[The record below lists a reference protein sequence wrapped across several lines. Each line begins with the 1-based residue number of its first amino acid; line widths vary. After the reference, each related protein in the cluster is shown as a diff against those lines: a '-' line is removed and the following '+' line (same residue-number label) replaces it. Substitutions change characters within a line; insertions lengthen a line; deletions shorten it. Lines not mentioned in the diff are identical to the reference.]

1 MYLCSPL
8 ENLIQK
14 GQQTRPLKHKIMSK
28 RISISKVEQSKIE
41 SVDFNN
47 LGFGKIFTDHMFLC
61 DFENGEWQNARIEPF
76 RNFDM
81 HPATSFIHY
90 GQAIFEGL
98 KATKNDKGETIIFRP
113 DMNIKRMNISA
124 KRMAMEEFPEDLF
137 LEAVDSLVKTDEKWI
152 PTAEGTSL
160 YIRPFSFSSEA
171 VVRIKKSDTYTF
183 CIILSPVGAYYSD
196 PVSVYASEKYVRAFP
211 GGTGFA
217 KAAGNYGGAIAPIEE
232 IKDKG
237 FDQILWLDGIEKK
250 YVQEIG
256 TMNFAV
262 VIDGKVLTADLSEG
276 TILPGIT
283 RNTALTLLKEM
294 NIPFEERKIS
304 MEEILAASK
313 NGTLEDAFGMGT
325 AAVVSYIKAIG
336 YKDIV
341 IDLPPVSER
350 KISTLLRDAIIK
362 QRRGLVEDTHGW
374 IRKVK

>member
-1 MYLCSPL
+1 MQ
-8 ENLIQK
+8 N
-14 GQQTRPLKHKIMSK
+14 
-28 RISISKVEQSKIE
+28 RISITKSKKTKIDN
-41 SVDFNN
+41 VDFND
-47 LGFGKIFTDHMFLC
+47 LGFGKNFTDHMFLA
-61 DFENGEWQNARIEPF
+61 DFKDGEWQNARIEPF

-81 HPATSFIHY
+81 HPATSFMHY

-124 KRMAMEEFPEDLF
+124 KRMAMEEFPEELF
-137 LEAVDSLVKTDEKWI
+137 FEALDKLLTLDEKWI

-160 YIRPFSFSSEA
+160 YIRPFCFSSEA
-171 VVRIKKSDTYTF
+171 VVRIKKSESYTF
-183 CIILSPVGAYYSD
+183 CIILSPVGAYYAE

-262 VIDGKVLTADLSEG
+262 VINGKVLTADLSEG

-283 RNTALTLLKEM
+283 RDTALTLMKEM
-294 NIPFEERKIS
+294 NIPFEERKVS
-304 MEEILAASK
+304 MEEILEASK

-325 AAVVSYIKAIG
+325 AAVISYIKAIG
-336 YKDIV
+336 YKDTI
-341 IDLPPVSER
+341 IDIPPVSER
-350 KISTLLRDAIIK
+350 KISTLLREAIIK
-362 QRRGLVEDTHGW
+362 QRRGLVEDTHNW
-374 IRKVK
+374 IRKVNPVLA

>member
-1 MYLCSPL
+1 MSQ
-8 ENLIQK
+8 NIAI
-14 GQQTRPLKHKIMSK
+14 TKIDK
-28 RISISKVEQSKIE
+28 SKID

-47 LGFGKIFTDHMFLC
+47 LGFGKNFTDHMFLA
-61 DFENGEWQNARIEPF
+61 DFENGKWQNARIEPF

-98 KATKNDKGETIIFRP
+98 KATKNDQGETIIFRP
-113 DMNIKRMNISA
+113 EMNIKRMNISA

-137 LEAVDSLVKTDEKWI
+137 FDALDKLVKIDEDWI

-160 YIRPFSFSSEA
+160 YIRPFSFSTET
-171 VVRIKKSDTYTF
+171 VVRIKKSDTFTF
-183 CIILSPVGAYYSD
+183 CIILSPVGAYYSE
-196 PVSVYASEKYVRAFP
+196 PVSVYACEKYVRAFP

-237 FDQILWLDGIEKK
+237 FDQILWLDGLEKK

-262 VIDGKVLTADLSEG
+262 VISGKVLTSDLSEG

-283 RNTALTLLKEM
+283 RDTALTLMKEM
-294 NIPFEERKIS
+294 NIPFEERKVS
-304 MEEILAASK
+304 MDEILEASE

-325 AAVVSYIKAIG
+325 AAVVSYIKSIG
-336 YKDIV
+336 YRDTV
-341 IDLPPVSER
+341 INLPPVSER
-350 KISTLLRDAIIK
+350 KISTLLREEIIK
-362 QRRGLVEDTHGW
+362 QRRGLVEDTHNW
-374 IRKVK
+374 VRKIK

>member
-1 MYLCSPL
+1 MS
-8 ENLIQK
+8 QK
-14 GQQTRPLKHKIMSK
+14 IAINKIEK
-28 RISISKVEQSKIE
+28 SKIDN
-41 SVDFNN
+41 VDFNN
-47 LGFGKIFTDHMFLC
+47 LGFGKNFTDHMFLA
-61 DFENGEWQNARIEPF
+61 DFVDGEWQNARIEPF

-98 KATKNDKGETIIFRP
+98 KATKNAKGETIIFRP

-124 KRMAMEEFPEDLF
+124 RRMAMAEFPEDLF
-137 LEAVDSLVKTDEKWI
+137 LDALDKLVKLDEKWI
-152 PTAEGTSL
+152 PTTEGTSL

-171 VVRIKKSDTYTF
+171 VVRIKRSESYTF
-183 CIILSPVGAYYSD
+183 CIILSPVGAYYSE

-283 RNTALTLLKEM
+283 RDTALTILKEM
-294 NIPFEERKIS
+294 NIPFEERKVS
-304 MEEILAASK
+304 MDEIIEASK

-336 YKDIV
+336 YRDMTIE
-341 IDLPPVSER
+341 LPPVSER
-350 KISTLLRDAIIK
+350 KISTLLRNEIIK
-362 QRRGLVEDTHGW
+362 QRTNLVEDTHGW
-374 IRKVK
+374 IRKVN